1 MVRNE
6 RVHKKPVKKQFK
18 EDKLKAN
25 ETKICEFNEISL
37 KKEIKE
43 KPIVNTFKE
52 DLQQDCTK
60 EDQDLFMQEIQKEI
74 REIQKILTS
83 LKLHDYKSKE
93 EVQKLQQRLDKLFNQ
108 IEK

>member
-1 MVRNE
+1 MNFSNFITDY
-6 RVHKKPVKKQFK
+6 KYKMTQK
-18 EDKLKAN
+18 
-25 ETKICEFNEISL
+25 
-37 KKEIKE
+37 
-43 KPIVNTFKE
+43 
-52 DLQQDCTK
+52 TK
-60 EDQDLFMQEIQKEI
+60 EHIQKEI

>member
-1 MVRNE
+1 MTKQT
-6 RVHKKPVKKQFK
+6 KK
-18 EDKLKAN
+18 D
-25 ETKICEFNEISL
+25 
-37 KKEIKE
+37 
-43 KPIVNTFKE
+43 
-52 DLQQDCTK
+52 
-60 EDQDLFMQEIQKEI
+60 IQKEI